1 MSIIVLDPTS
11 GRPVRATA
19 MAPALDTLAGR
30 SVGLLDNGKK
40 NVTPFLDFVE
50 QALRERYGVAMV
62 VRSKKTNQNAPAPPA
77 QLAELLGCDAL
88 ISAVGD

>member
-11 GRPVRATA
+11 GRPVQAATMATA
-19 MAPALDTLAGR
+19 LDSLAGR

-40 NVTPFLDFVE
+40 NVTLFLDEVE
-50 QALRERYGVAMV
+50 RVLRERYGVAAV
-62 VRSKKTNQNAPAPPA
+62 VRSKKQNQNAPAPPE
-77 QLAELLGCDAL
+77 QLAELTVCDAV